1 MCSDLSA
8 FTAGGQLTGNLLA
21 FAAGL
26 CMGVYFAFGGKVRQE
41 VDGSISVLLI
51 FTSCW
56 ICFTLSNIIPGTPLL
71 GYPPTDYLYMICLT
85 FICQIGSHAVWE
97 SVHGACQLAVRFH
110 MGDVR
115 PGVCNTAGGH
125 HAQADPVD
133 DEIIGCVIVVAAL
146 LMYNKFERESEQAH
160 V

>member
-1 MCSDLSA
+1 M
-8 FTAGGQLTGNLLA
+8 
-21 FAAGL
+21 
-26 CMGVYFAFGGKVRQE
+26 
-41 VDGSISVLLI
+41 DGSISVLLF

-85 FICQIGSHAVWE
+85 FICQIGSHAVWNLCMGHVSSLYVSTWE
-97 SVHGACQLAVRFH
+97 TSDPVFATLLAVI
-110 MGDVR
+110 MVKQI
-115 PGVCNTAGGH
+115 PSTT
-125 HAQADPVD
+125 
-133 DEIIGCVIVVAAL
+133 EIIGCVIVVAAL

>member
-1 MCSDLSA
+1 M
-8 FTAGGQLTGNLLA
+8 FTLMDAMKA
-21 FAAGL
+21 K
-26 CMGVYFAFGGKVRQE
+26 GVTPFAFGGKVRQE

-85 FICQIGSHAVWE
+85 FICQIGSHAVWNLCMGHVSSLYVSTWE
-97 SVHGACQLAVRFH
+97 TSDPVFATLLAVI
-110 MGDVR
+110 MVKQI
-115 PGVCNTAGGH
+115 PSTT
-125 HAQADPVD
+125 
-133 DEIIGCVIVVAAL
+133 EILGCVIVVAAL